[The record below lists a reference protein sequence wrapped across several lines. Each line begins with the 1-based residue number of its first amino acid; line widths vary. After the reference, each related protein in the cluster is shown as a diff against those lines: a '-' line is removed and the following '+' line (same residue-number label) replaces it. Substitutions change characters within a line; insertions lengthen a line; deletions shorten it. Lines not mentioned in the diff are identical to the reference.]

1 MKNNKC
7 KICKSKSEY
16 LEKHHIIPKSRGG
29 TDDENNL
36 ILICSKCHG
45 LAHNVD
51 FSNERGGLIKESI
64 IKSEKEL
71 KQSNIWLEKNEHI
84 YFKLMEDLLQKDETK
99 HSLILNLLEL
109 NKINSL
115 HIKNWYETGQ
125 LKLKFTIT
133 I

>member
-1 MKNNKC
+1 MENKC
-7 KICKSKSEY
+7 KLCNKESDN
-16 LEKHHIIPKSRGG
+16 LELHHIIPKSRGG
-29 TDDENNL
+29 TNNKNNL
-36 ILICSKCHG
+36 IKICSKCHG
-45 LAHNVD
+45 LVHNVD
-51 FSNERGGLIKESI
+51 FVNERGGLIKESI

-115 HIKNWYETGQ
+115 HIKNWYETN
-125 LKLKFTIT
+125 KLNIKLNIT